1 MSLKVKRGDLY
12 FANLD
17 TVVGSEQGGTRPVLV
32 LQNNV
37 GNRCSP
43 TTIIAP
49 ITSKRKAK
57 SLPVHIFLLAKC
69 SKLPQSSYVLL
80 EQIRVIDKSRMMG
93 KIGKLDNK
101 TMKLIDDALKISVG
115 LNPKYN

>member
-12 FANLD
+12 FANLNN
-17 TVVGSEQGGTRPVLV
+17 VVGSEQGGIRPVLI

-49 ITSKRKAK
+49 ITTKKKSN

-69 SKLPQSSYVLL
+69 SKLPQNSYVLL
-80 EQIRVIDKSRMMG
+80 EQIRVIDKVRLMG
-93 KIGKLDNK
+93 KIGKLDEK
-101 TMKLIDDALKISVG
+101 TMKSIDDALKISVG